1 MIAKE
6 EIQPKNKTAKTA
18 GLLYLLVIVFGMFA
32 ELYVNLKLIV
42 PGDASTTVQN
52 ILDSEFLY
60 RVGFISGLFHHTSFL
75 LVLDLYKLFKSVN
88 KNLASV
94 MALLGFASVPIMMLN
109 MLNQF
114 APLILLSGADYL
126 EVFSTDQLQTLVMLF
141 LGLHNHGYFIAGLFS
156 GLFLLPLGL
165 LVLQAEYFPRFL
177 GVLLVI
183 GCFGYL
189 LELVVVFVFPN
200 YEVVAFIGLAFTII
214 AEFSFTFWLLLKGV
228 KVQKT
233 RY

>member
-1 MIAKE
+1 MMIAKE

-32 ELYVNLKLIV
+32 ELYVNLTLIV
-42 PGDASTTVQN
+42 PGDAQASAQN
-52 ILDSEFLY
+52 ILASEFLY
-60 RVGFISGLFHHTSFL
+60 RIGFMSGLLHHTSFL
-75 LVLDLYKLFKSVN
+75 MLVLVLYRLFKPVN
-88 KNLASV
+88 KNLAS
-94 MALLGFASVPIMMLN
+94 MMSLLGFASVPIMMLN

-141 LGLHNHGYFIAGLFS
+141 LDLHNHGYFIAGLFS

-165 LVLQAEYFPRFL
+165 LVLQADYFPRFL

-189 LELVVVFVFPN
+189 LELVVVFLVPD

-214 AEFSFTFWLLLKGV
+214 AEFSFTLWLLLKGI
-228 KVQKT
+228 KIQKS
-233 RY
+233 